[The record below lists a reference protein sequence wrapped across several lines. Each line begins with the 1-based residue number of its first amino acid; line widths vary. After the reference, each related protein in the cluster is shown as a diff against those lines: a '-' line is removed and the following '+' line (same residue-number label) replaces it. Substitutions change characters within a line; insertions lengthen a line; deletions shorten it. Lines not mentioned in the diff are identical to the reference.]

1 MKLWQSAT
9 FNAEVIQAVL
19 GRLHLLLAALWW
31 GGTTALA
38 VVAVPVLF
46 SHFDMPA
53 VAGAAAAQ
61 LFAAQSIGTVVLAG
75 LAMLVLM
82 LPSIQAPSRK
92 QLRIMWASGAAL
104 AVCNQ
109 WLVAPLI
116 ITARSTGG
124 NLQLW
129 HGMGS
134 TLILVQWLLGLCVMW
149 MLACTGVRRDAEL

>member
-1 MKLWQSAT
+1 ML
-9 FNAEVIQAVL
+9 N
-19 GRLHLLLAALWW
+19 RLHLLLAALWW

-38 VVAVPVLF
+38 FVAVPVLF

-53 VAGAAAAQ
+53 VAGAAAAK

-75 LAMLVLM
+75 LALM
-82 LPSIQAPSRK
+82 LLTLSMFQMLARQ
-92 QLRIMWASGAAL
+92 QLRIMWASAAAL

-116 ITARSTGG
+116 ISARATGG

-129 HGMGS
+129 HSLGS
-134 TLILVQWLLGLCVMW
+134 ALILAQWLLGLW
-149 MLACTGVRRDAEL
+149 LLWRLS